1 MDDNDNW
8 QPWMTFGN
16 LVLIAIGFPWAVA
29 VLLDQAGLFVPA
41 LDTFVALLEVL
52 AKSIGRIVG
61 GL

>member
-1 MDDNDNW
+1 MDDNGRLSL
-8 QPWMTFGN
+8 GN
-16 LVLIAIGFPWAVA
+16 IILFAIGFPWAVA

-52 AKSIGRIVG
+52 AQDIGQIVG